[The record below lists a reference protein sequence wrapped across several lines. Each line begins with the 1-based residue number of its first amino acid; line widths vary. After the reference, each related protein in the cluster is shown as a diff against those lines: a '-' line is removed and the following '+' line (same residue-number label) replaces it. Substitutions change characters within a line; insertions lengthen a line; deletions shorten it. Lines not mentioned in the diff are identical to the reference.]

1 MKNKIPI
8 SVQSDSLHA
17 FYSFYALKSVL
28 CGFKI
33 ILHHL
38 LIISHEYKLT
48 IIYDY
53 YLKYQNYWILRSC
66 KIQNLVIVMITRVNL
81 FQEV

>member
-28 CGFKI
+28 CGFKV

-38 LIISHEYKLT
+38 LIIYHEYKLT

-53 YLKYQNYWILRSC
+53 YLKLT
-66 KIQNLVIVMITRVNL
+66 KIIGFCDLVKSRI
-81 FQEV
+81 